1 MLNRLAVK
9 MPFLLVIGV
18 LVSTGFPMLTLS
30 ATAGNSAF
38 ERTWSRTDRPVADH
52 QVSRTWMWGPAPF
65 TGPMMEATSERPGVG
80 REVQYFDKSRMERNL
95 DPNVSEYSIWQ
106 VTNGLLAMELVSG
119 RLQLGDNDF
128 ETRAPAQVNVAGDWD
143 DPTGPTYATFT
154 GLLNQPASSQGAPI
168 SSRVDRQ
175 GNVTEDPDL
184 AARGVVAAIVVPETG
199 HSVASPFWEFMT
211 SSGLV
216 KEDGPARVGQL
227 FPNPFYATG
236 YPVTEPY
243 WANVKVAGT
252 YTEVLVQVF
261 ERRVLTYTPG
271 NPAGWQV
278 EAGNVGRHY
287 FEWRYGIS
295 PPAGVNGPQGSGL
308 APLGPSPLG
317 TYQPSDGAAT
327 LTIANQGNTPLTVVL
342 HGAEQIEVVVDACAG
357 CPPPGNIPATCQAGV
372 PSRTITLPAGSW
384 SITVNRPGMVQ
395 PLGGV
400 WTLLPDTGYGACFFA
415 FR

>member
-1 MLNRLAVK
+1 MISLWTRISAALVVS
-9 MPFLLVIGV
+9 LLIGIG
-18 LVSTGFPMLTLS
+18 LPALTQS
-30 ATAGNSAF
+30 AAGNSAF
-38 ERTWSRTDRPVADH
+38 ERTWNRTDQPVAAH

-65 TGPMMEATSERPGVG
+65 TGPMMEQTSERPGIG
-80 REVQYFDKSRMERNL
+80 REVQYFDKSRMERSL
-95 DPNVSEYSIWQ
+95 DPTVGQYSIWQ

-128 ETRAPAQVNVAGDWD
+128 ETRSPAQVNVAGDWD
-143 DPTGPTYATFT
+143 DPTGPTYATFS
-154 GLLNQPASSQGAPI
+154 GLLDQPAASEGSAI
-168 SSRVDRQ
+168 INRVDRQ
-175 GNVTEDPDL
+175 GTISSDAGL
-184 AARGVVAAIVVPETG
+184 AARGVTAAIVVPETG

-211 SSGLV
+211 GSGLV
-216 KEDGPARVGQL
+216 QEDGPPRTGQL

-236 YPVTEPY
+236 YPITEPY
-243 WANVKVAGT
+243 WTNVKVAES

-261 ERRVLTYTPG
+261 ERRVLTFTPG

-295 PPAGVNGPQGSGL
+295 PPTESAGPAGGGL

-317 TYQPSDGAAT
+317 THSPAS
-327 LTIANQGNTPLTVVL
+327 GNFTLTVVNQGTSAL
-342 HGAEQIEVVVDACAG
+342 TVALSGPDQIEIVVDGCAD
-357 CPPPGNIPATCQAGV
+357 CPPPGGVPAACQSGA
-372 PSRTITLPAGSW
+372 PSRTVTLPAGSW
-384 SITVNRPGMVQ
+384 SVTVSRPGGVQ

-400 WTLLPDTGYGACFFA
+400 WTLMPDTAYGTCFFA